1 MATANPSANPYQP
14 PRAAVADIDR
24 ASGEVQPINLWSAR
38 GRIGRLRYLAYL
50 GASYLLML
58 PVFLVAGLIMALT
71 NSPFVAMAIYAVVGI
86 VYAVWAVMM
95 MIQRSHDMGWTGWT
109 VLLAIIP
116 FVALIWLFKAG
127 TPGRNEYGAPPPPNT
142 RAVKILAWVF
152 PAFIVLGIVAAIALP
167 AYQQYVMRA
176 KAAQIQAQPQQQQ
189 QP

>member
-24 ASGEVQPINLWSAR
+24 ASGEVQPINLWSTR

-58 PVFLVAGLIMALT
+58 PLFFVVGLIVALT
-71 NSPFVAMAIYAVVGI
+71 NSPFVAVAVYVVVGI
-86 VYAVWAVMM
+86 AYAVWAVMM
-95 MIQRSHDMGWTGWT
+95 MIQRSHDMGWTGWS

-127 TPGRNEYGAPPPPNT
+127 TPGANEYGAPPPPNT
-142 RAVKILAWVF
+142 RSVKILSWVF
-152 PAFIVLGIVAAIALP
+152 PGFIVLGIVAAIALP
-167 AYQQYVMRA
+167 AYVDYAKRA
-176 KAAQIQAQPQQQQ
+176 QSGAAR
-189 QP
+189 

>member
-14 PRAAVADIDR
+14 PRATVADIDR

-50 GASYLLML
+50 AASYLLML
-58 PVFLVAGLIMALT
+58 PVFFVAGLIMALT
-71 NSPFVAMAIYAVVGI
+71 NSPFVAMAIYVVAGI

-109 VLLAIIP
+109 VLLVLIP

-152 PAFIVLGIVAAIALP
+152 PAFFVLGIVAAIALP
-167 AYQQYVMRA
+167 AYQQYTMRA
-176 KAAQIQAQPQQQQ
+176 KAAQIQAQPQQQ
-189 QP
+189 P

>member
-71 NSPFVAMAIYAVVGI
+71 NSPFVAVAIYGVVGI

-95 MIQRSHDMGWTGWT
+95 MIQRSHDMGWTGWS

-127 TPGRNEYGAPPPPNT
+127 TPGANEYGAPPPPNS
-142 RAVKILAWVF
+142 RSVKILAWVF
-152 PAFIVLGIVAAIALP
+152 PAFFVLGILAAIALP
-167 AYQQYVMRA
+167 AYQSYVTRA
-176 KAAQIQAQPQQQQ
+176 KAAQVQVTPPAQP
-189 QP
+189 